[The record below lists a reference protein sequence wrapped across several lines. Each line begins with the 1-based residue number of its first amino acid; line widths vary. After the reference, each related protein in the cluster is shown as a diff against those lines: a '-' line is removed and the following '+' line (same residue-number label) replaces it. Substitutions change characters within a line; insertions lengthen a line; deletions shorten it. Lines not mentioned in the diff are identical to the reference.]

1 MGGLT
6 VGKVVLAV
14 VALGILWIGIGFA
27 GFALAAA
34 LTPVIGVPLAA
45 AAAAFVLI
53 GTSVVLVLIARP
65 HVAALSAPR
74 KEKEKD
80 GQAEMAMMAALSS
93 VAKDKPLLAVLSAG
107 LFGAADVLLKDR
119 NNK

>member
-34 LTPVIGVPLAA
+34 LTPAIGVPLAA

-65 HVAALSAPR
+65 HVAALPAPR
-74 KEKEKD
+74 KEKD